1 MAAKNWPI
9 AFAETLK
16 HEGGFTNDRRDPG
29 NWTGGKVGRGELR
42 GTNLGIASHAHPHLD
57 IRSLTPA
64 AVKPIYKAKYWDK
77 VRGDDLPS
85 GVDLV
90 TYDAGVNSGP
100 ARGARWTQQAVGF
113 TGKKVDGKIGPV
125 TLAALA
131 SVAAVVIVTKATDY
145 RLAFMQG
152 LKIWDTFGRG
162 WGRRVGSIR
171 AMGLN
176 LAGQN
181 VDAIREDAKVI
192 DKGGTNDNRGA
203 AASGAGGGGA
213 GIAGADQAAGI
224 DWGALAA
231 LGGVA
236 LVLIAIAVF
245 LSIRARQKH
254 SAAEAMNEVA
264 DELEWGN

>member
-1 MAAKNWPI
+1 MASQNWPI

-42 GTNLGIASHAHPHLD
+42 GTNLGIASHSFPHLD

-64 AVKPIYKAKYWDK
+64 TVKPIYKTKYWDK

-100 ARGARWTQQAVGF
+100 ARGARWTQRAVGA
-113 TGKKVDGKIGPV
+113 KQDGVIGRL

-131 SVAAVVIVTKATDY
+131 SVAAVVVVKKATDF
-145 RLAFMQG
+145 RLAFLQG
-152 LKIWDTFGRG
+152 LSTWKVFGNG

-176 LAGQN
+176 LAGQS
-181 VDAIREDAKVI
+181 VETIREDAKVV

-213 GIAGADQAAGI
+213 GVAGVDQAAAV

-231 LGGVA
+231 LGAVA
-236 LVLIAIAVF
+236 LVLIALAVF